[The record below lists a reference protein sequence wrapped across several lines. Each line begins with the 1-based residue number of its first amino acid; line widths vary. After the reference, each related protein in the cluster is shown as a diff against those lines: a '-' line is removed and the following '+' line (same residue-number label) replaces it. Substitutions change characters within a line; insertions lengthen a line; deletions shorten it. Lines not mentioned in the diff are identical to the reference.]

1 MKPREPASQALAGWN
16 RPDFPAGKIRAAI
29 FDLDGTL
36 ISSERTYL
44 RAWQA
49 AAKDCQRDVSR
60 ALYLRLIGLN
70 AATTTRALASEWKS
84 AAVAERFVRSADQH
98 YARLVRRCGHTIRP
112 GIIPLLK
119 RLAAR
124 RLPLAVATSCAR
136 KLASETLAATGL
148 EKFFD
153 SLVGG
158 DEIKR
163 GKPCPEIYLR
173 AAARLKVPPATCIA
187 FEDST
192 AGLAAA
198 TSAGMF
204 TIVVPELG
212 KPVQPP
218 SGEWCLLRSHVQAL
232 PLFS

>member
-1 MKPREPASQALAGWN
+1 MKPR
-16 RPDFPAGKIRAAI
+16 RPPTKSLDERPNFLTGQISAAI

-49 AAKDCQRDVSR
+49 AAKDCRRDLSR
-60 ALYLRLIGLN
+60 TLYLRLIGLN
-70 AATTTRALASEWKS
+70 AAATITALASEWKS
-84 AAVAERFVRSADQH
+84 TAEARRFVEKADQH
-98 YARLVRRCGHTIRP
+98 YARLVRMREHTIRP
-112 GIIPLLK
+112 GILTLLN

-124 RLPLAVATSCAR
+124 RFRLAVATSSAR
-136 KLASETLAATGL
+136 KLAADTLSVTGL
-148 EKFFD
+148 AKYFD

-173 AAARLKVPPATCIA
+173 AAAHLKTAPTSCVA
-187 FEDST
+187 FEDSSV
-192 AGLAAA
+192 GLAAA

-204 TIVVPELG
+204 TIVVPELVNPV
-212 KPVQPP
+212 KPPT
-218 SGEWCLLRSHVQAL
+218 GAWCLLRSHVQAL